1 MPSILRLLILVNSLQ
16 NRFKE
21 NGAKIPVPK
30 GKSKGK
36 SKKKG

>member
-1 MPSILRLLILVNSLQ
+1 MPSILRLLFLVNSLQ

-30 GKSKGK
+30 EKSKGK